1 MAFPGTYNFSYY
13 RGDTFEFRVY
23 PKNPSGQAFTLENYS
38 VAFTIATSRG
48 DVTSEDPISAYA
60 VISPDNT
67 YVSCAILPEDGLTLV
82 AGQQYVYDIEI
93 RDTDALPYP
102 KIYTL
107 MTGNITITDHV
118 TNVVVD
124 SGGAS

>member
-13 RGDTFEFRVY
+13 RGDTFEFNIY
-23 PKNPSGQAFTLENYS
+23 PKNAAGQPFVLDSYN
-38 VAFTIATSRG
+38 VAFTISNTRG
-48 DVTSEDPISAYA
+48 SEGVTTQVTSYA

-67 YVSCAILPEDGLTLV
+67 YITCVILPEDGAQLSADAT
-82 AGQQYVYDIEI
+82 YVYDVEI

-107 MTGNITITDHV
+107 LTGTIDVTDQV
-118 TNVVVD
+118 TD
-124 SGGAS
+124 IQAGGSS